1 LDLKDAPP
9 PGRATVAQNAA
20 RIDQGDDSGGAE
32 SMCFDHD
39 SRPPIAP
46 MAGAA
51 VDGREVEL
59 TASDG
64 NRFAA
69 YSADAVSPTGAGI
82 VILPDVR
89 GLHEYYREL
98 ALRFAEAGVDAIAL
112 DYFGRTAG
120 IGPRG
125 DDFEYMPHVH
135 QTTWAGI
142 SADAI
147 AAATALR
154 EERPISTLF
163 TVGFC
168 FGGRMSFDMAT
179 VPDIAADGV
188 IGFYG
193 IPVGSGR
200 NDAPAPAD
208 VAWQMQCRVLGLFG
222 GDDGAIPA
230 ESIAAFDK
238 ALSAAGVEHH
248 IVAYPGAPHSFF
260 DRKQAEFAD
269 ASAAAWQEILTFIR
283 TNTPEA

>member
-1 LDLKDAPP
+1 
-9 PGRATVAQNAA
+9 
-20 RIDQGDDSGGAE
+20 
-32 SMCFDHD
+32 MCFDHD

-46 MAGAA
+46 IAGAS
-51 VDGREVEL
+51 VDGREVVL

-64 NRFAA
+64 NQFAA
-69 YSADAVSPTGAGI
+69 YTADATSPGGAGI

-89 GLHEYYREL
+89 GLHTYYRDL
-98 ALRFAEAGVDAIAL
+98 TLRFAEAGVDAIAI

-120 IGPRG
+120 IGPRD
-125 DDFEYMPHVH
+125 DDFEYMPHVQ

-142 SADAI
+142 RADAI
-147 AAATALR
+147 AAVTALR
-154 EERPISTLF
+154 EGRSIRALF

-179 VPDIAADGV
+179 VPEIEADGV

-208 VAWQMQCRVLGLFG
+208 VAWQMRCRVLGLFG
-222 GDDGAIPA
+222 GADSAIPP
-230 ESIAAFDK
+230 ESIAAFEK
-238 ALSAAGVEHH
+238 ALSAAGVEHRL
-248 IVAYPGAPHSFF
+248 VAYPGAPHSFF

-269 ASAAAWQEILTFIR
+269 ASAAAWKEILDFIR
-283 TNTPEA
+283 TNTPDS

>member
-1 LDLKDAPP
+1 
-9 PGRATVAQNAA
+9 
-20 RIDQGDDSGGAE
+20 
-32 SMCFDHD
+32 MCLDHD

-46 MAGAA
+46 IAGAS
-51 VDGREVEL
+51 VDGREVVL

-69 YSADAVSPTGAGI
+69 YTADATSPSGAGI

-89 GLHEYYREL
+89 GLHPYYSDL
-98 ALRFAEAGVDAIAL
+98 ALRFAEAGVDAIAI

-125 DDFEYMPHVH
+125 DDFEYMPHV
-135 QTTWAGI
+135 QETTWAGI
-142 SADAI
+142 RADAI
-147 AAATALR
+147 AAATSLR
-154 EERPISTLF
+154 EGRSIRALF

-179 VPDIAADGV
+179 VPEVEADGV

-208 VAWQMQCRVLGLFG
+208 VAWQMRCRVLGLFG
-222 GDDGAIPA
+222 GADSAIPP
-230 ESIAAFDK
+230 ESIAAFEK
-238 ALSAAGVEHH
+238 ALSAAGVEHRL
-248 IVAYPGAPHSFF
+248 VAYPGAPHSFF

-269 ASAAAWQEILTFIR
+269 ASAAAWQEILDFIR
-283 TNTPEA
+283 TNTPDS